1 MFLTLDNSAQVDVL
15 KEKKNI
21 WINWLKEIL
30 QTATPIEIQ
39 ASVASQ
45 EEIQKHKIPYTNQEK
60 WQFLIQKYPYLEQI
74 RKRLGLIIE

>member
-30 QTATPIEIQ
+30 QTTTPIEIQ

-60 WQFLIQKYPYLEQI
+60 WQFLSQKYPYLEQV